1 MQNGISK
8 PAIQFLFENPSM
20 HNTPA
25 APSKKR
31 PNSLAHHVVEHVT
44 QMINDGRVQPGQKIP
59 SEAEIIAA
67 LGVSRSV
74 VREAVSHMQAAGLV
88 ETFQGKGTFAVAAAP
103 QQMGLDPN
111 SIDSMHDVLALLEL
125 RIMLEAESAGLAAS
139 RHTEAQLAQV
149 NAALGD
155 FTECCRAGGPTA
167 EADSAFHLAIARA
180 SNNRYLCD
188 VLQHMANNFLPRARQ
203 RTARLSRDAPAV
215 HIERVLREHE
225 DICTAIARRDAESA
239 RAAMRTHL
247 ANSRERLRRAYEAS
261 QAGEA

>member
-1 MQNGISK
+1 M
-8 PAIQFLFENPSM
+8 PT
-20 HNTPA
+20 TPA
-25 APSKKR
+25 AAAKKR
-31 PNSLAHHVVEHVT
+31 PNSLAHSVVAHVS
-44 QMINDGRVQPGQKIP
+44 QMINEGRIQPGQKIP
-59 SEAEIIAA
+59 SETEIIAA

-88 ETFQGKGTFAVAAAP
+88 ETFQGKGTFAVAGAP
-103 QQMGLDPN
+103 QQMGLDPA
-111 SIDSMHDVLALLEL
+111 SVDSMHDVLALLEL
-125 RIMLEAESAGLAAS
+125 RIMLEAEAAGLAAS

-149 NAALGD
+149 KATLAD
-155 FTECCRAGGPTA
+155 FIECCRAGGPTA

-188 VLQHMANNFLPRARQ
+188 VLQHMASNFLPRARA

-215 HIERVLREHE
+215 YIERVMREHE
-225 DICTAIARRDAESA
+225 DICTAIARRDTESA

-261 QAGEA
+261 QAADV

>member
-1 MQNGISK
+1 
-8 PAIQFLFENPSM
+8 
-20 HNTPA
+20 
-25 APSKKR
+25 
-31 PNSLAHHVVEHVT
+31 
-44 QMINDGRVQPGQKIP
+44 MINEGRIQPGQKIP
-59 SEAEIIAA
+59 SETEIIAA

-88 ETFQGKGTFAVAAAP
+88 ETFQGKGTFAVAGAP
-103 QQMGLDPN
+103 QRMGLDPG
-111 SIDSMHDVLALLEL
+111 SVDSMHDVLALLEL

-149 NAALGD
+149 KATLAD
-155 FTECCRAGGPTA
+155 FIECCRAGGPTA

-188 VLQHMANNFLPRARQ
+188 VLQHMADNFLPRARA
-203 RTARLSRDAPAV
+203 RTSLLSRDAPAV
-215 HIERVLREHE
+215 YIERVMREHE
-225 DICTAIARRDAESA
+225 DICTAIARRDGESA

-261 QAGEA
+261 QAGGSQD